1 MSRYIFTGVPG
12 TGPQG
17 PVGPPALQGPPAPS
31 MAMVPRG
38 VVRAEVRQALAETLG
53 GLRGLR
59 GLGEPPASGNAAPG
73 GLGRFFFGLAVGALL
88 GAWLYRRGR

>member
-17 PVGPPALQGPPAPS
+17 PVGTPALAAPPSPPAL
-31 MAMVPRG
+31 MPRG
-38 VVRAEVRQALAETLG
+38 VIRAEVRQALAETLG

-59 GLGEPPASGNAAPG
+59 GLGEPPASGSAASG